1 MTNVILPSFI
11 TSVATDLNTPTISVR
26 DLYKFLEV
34 KRDFS
39 NWIKFRIEKYDFIE
53 NVDFVKHIIFGE
65 LASKGLQDKID
76 YLVSPH
82 MAKELGML
90 ENNPKGKA
98 IRKYFINCEQQLINL
113 LQKEINV
120 KQRLL
125 EQPNR
130 VVLKRNSIKDLSELL
145 GVPEFKLNTVLF
157 DAGYCDDT
165 GFPTSKAMNQFDC
178 VDNEIRWSLPL
189 VMKLLRV

>member
-1 MTNVILPSFI
+1 MTNVALPSFI
-11 TSVATDLNTPTISVR
+11 TSITTNLDVPSIDARNLHV
-26 DLYKFLEV
+26 FLEN
-34 KRDFS
+34 KRQFTD
-39 NWIKFRIEKYDFIE
+39 WIKQRIEQYDFKE
-53 NVDFVKHIIFGE
+53 NCDFTVHKIVMPE
-65 LASKGLQDKID
+65 NKGLQARHD
-76 YLVSPH
+76 YIITPH

-90 ENNPKGKA
+90 ENNEKGKA

>member
-1 MTNVILPSFI
+1 
-11 TSVATDLNTPTISVR
+11 
-26 DLYKFLEV
+26 
-34 KRDFS
+34 
-39 NWIKFRIEKYDFIE
+39 
-53 NVDFVKHIIFGE
+53 
-65 LASKGLQDKID
+65 
-76 YLVSPH
+76 
-82 MAKELGML
+82 
-90 ENNPKGKA
+90 
-98 IRKYFINCEQQLINL
+98 
-113 LQKEINV
+113 V